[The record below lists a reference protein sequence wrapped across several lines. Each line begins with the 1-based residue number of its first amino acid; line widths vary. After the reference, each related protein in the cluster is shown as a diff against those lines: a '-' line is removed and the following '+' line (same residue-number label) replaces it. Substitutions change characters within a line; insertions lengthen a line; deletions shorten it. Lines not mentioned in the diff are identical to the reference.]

1 MSSAA
6 VWLDLATWV
15 WVGAAIGVLVVLL
28 VAVWCSWTAGR
39 LDRMHLRCEA
49 ADAGL
54 QAQLVRRSS
63 LATEMAAGGLT
74 DSASALLLVEAAAQA
89 RESTGAEQWQAESNL
104 TEVLHLVT
112 LPGGSDE
119 PLTAAL
125 VGTSRQ
131 LTMARRIHNDLVA
144 TTVALRNR
152 RRVRWFRLAGHAV
165 PPRMAEFD
173 DRPL

>member
-1 MSSAA
+1 MSLLQA
-6 VWLDLATWV
+6 WLDLPSWI
-15 WVGAAIGVLVVLL
+15 WVGAALAVLVVLL

-49 ADAGL
+49 AEASL
-54 QAQLVRRSS
+54 QAQLVRRSA
-63 LATEMAAGGLT
+63 LATELAAGGLT
-74 DSASALLLVEAAAQA
+74 DSASALLLVEASAQA
-89 RESTGAEQWQAESNL
+89 LESTGEAQWQTESNL
-104 TEVLHLVT
+104 TEVLHLVD

-125 VGTSRQ
+125 VSTSRQ

-152 RRVRWFRLAGHAV
+152 RRVRWFRLAGHAE
-165 PPRMAEFD
+165 PPRMVEFD